1 MVRPSSLLEIKT
13 CSAYQLDEWL
23 AGVPDGPTPQTQWYL
38 AVTGYEQAH
47 VAALL
52 GGNRLV
58 ARRVDVRSWHIRL
71 DDNPSLSAAY
81 IDALRAEYVG
91 LWRRR
96 MIEGTWVIA
105 EGAVYDMFDEQRHVV
120 DELPP
125 MRRYWVAIDYGTANQ
140 FSAVLYGLGA
150 IRPAVRGKRV
160 ARQLVSRTPTDDRR
174 AVQRRRERMARR
186 AAGRSRA
193 DVY

>member
-1 MVRPSSLLEIKT
+1 MVRPSSLLEIKP

-38 AVTGYEQAH
+38 AVTGYGQAN
-47 VAALL
+47 VAARL

-58 ARRVDVRSWHIRL
+58 VHRVDVRSRHIRL

-81 IDALRAEYVG
+81 IDALRAECVG

-105 EGAVYDMFDEQRHVV
+105 EGAVYDMFDEQRIVV

-140 FSAVLYGLGA
+140 FSAILYGLGA
-150 IRPAVRGKRV
+150 NDRLYAVNEW
-160 ARQLVSRTPTDDRR
+160 SPN
-174 AVQRRRERMARR
+174 
-186 AAGRSRA
+186 S
-193 DVY
+193 